1 MLLIGR
7 VAIAMPLVLSVT
19 MGIASHCL
27 SQQDSKAH
35 PMGIN
40 YILLAC
46 TAGAFAQCA
55 TGMGKTDASFVLG
68 EIFPLPNT

>member
-7 VAIAMPLVLSVT
+7 VAIAMPSVLSVT

-35 PMGIN
+35 PTGIN
-40 YILLAC
+40 YILL
-46 TAGAFAQCA
+46 FFFLFSIVKSN
-55 TGMGKTDASFVLG
+55 MKKIMFISFFSCVL
-68 EIFPLPNT
+68 F